1 MAKKSKQAGLLTTQN
16 IVIGFG
22 ALIVF
27 FVVYDVMTSP
37 IPTPKKQATPEK
49 TKEEVEKEE
58 NAYKRPPPT
67 PPRPETPEIKA
78 KKAARFYRVG
88 MKHFVGVPNR
98 PKNVEKAFEYVEMA
112 AEAGDNQGQYIVAHC
127 QLFGYGT
134 PQDTVK
140 AKASFEKTMASSEDE
155 EGTKKMKEYVEK
167 IQWDQDYSKLT
178 QEQKEELLPF
188 DTGKGTID
196 ERQAAKEQQTQSL
209 SDEFDEENGYDDSG
223 EGDDV
228 AEEATEAQEAPKEET
243 GAAAGEEKKEL

>member
-1 MAKKSKQAGLLTTQN
+1 MTTP
-16 IVIGFG
+16 
-22 ALIVF
+22 A
-27 FVVYDVMTSP
+27 
-37 IPTPKKQATPEK
+37 PTPKKQAVREKTPE
-49 TKEEVEKEE
+49 EIEKEE

-78 KKAARFYRVG
+78 KKAARFYRLG

-112 AEAGDNQGQYIVAHC
+112 AEAGDNQGQNAVAHC

-134 PQDTVK
+134 PQDTAK
-140 AKASFEKTMASSEDE
+140 AKASFEKTVATIKDE
-155 EGTKKMKEYVEK
+155 EQTKQMKEYVEK

-188 DTGKGTID
+188 DTGKGTME
-196 ERQAAKEQQTQSL
+196 ERRAAAEQQTPL
-209 SDEFDEENGYDDSG
+209 SDDEFDEENGYDDSG

-228 AEEATEAQEAPKEET
+228 AEDEAPKEET